1 MYSTL
6 LSCTIVGGSSWS
18 STPSSYSKGVP
29 AWCSFLGVQCDTDST
44 SATHLSV
51 IYLRLTNESLAGTI
65 PSSIGSLTAL
75 RGLYIGGNHLT
86 GSIPSSIGSLT
97 SLLRIYL
104 NTNSLTGTIPSSIG
118 SLSLLSYLLLNS
130 TSISGTIPSS
140 IGSMTSLIH
149 VQLEDNFLTGT
160 IPSTFNQLTKLTYL
174 TLQSN
179 YLTMGSATTV
189 PPSTFSNET
198 LLAPRFSGIL
208 ELYDNCLVFNY
219 QSTSASAT
227 HCSPTSSKCEA

>member
-1 MYSTL
+1 M
-6 LSCTIVGGSSWS
+6 
-18 STPSSYSKGVP
+18 
-29 AWCSFLGVQCDTDST
+29 D
-44 SATHLSV
+44 
-51 IYLRLTNESLAGTI
+51 
-65 PSSIGSLTAL
+65 
-75 RGLYIGGNHLT
+75 GNHLT

-118 SLSLLSYLLLNS
+118 SLSLLTHLLLYL

-140 IGSMTSLIH
+140 IGSMTSLRYL
-149 VQLEDNFLTGT
+149 QLDDNFLTGT

-189 PPSTFSNET
+189 PLSTFSNET
-198 LLAPRFSGIL
+198 LLASQFSGTFNL
-208 ELYDNCLVFNY
+208 SDNCLVFNY
-219 QSTSASAT
+219 QSISASAT